1 MPEMC
6 NKQWEHSQHAQLHT
20 SAQHTV
26 AVLQCTRDEFAVFLL
41 FVLNHINHVPKMR
54 NSYEKNVSIDGTSNT
69 KINTPEVKGA
79 KHLYSPDESER
90 KSKESRNEDRISN

>member
-1 MPEMC
+1 MC

-26 AVLQCTRDEFAVFLL
+26 AVLQCTRDEFSVFLL

-54 NSYEKNVSIDGTSNT
+54 NSYEKSVSIDGTSNT

-79 KHLYSPDESER
+79 QHLYSLDERE
-90 KSKESRNEDRISN
+90 SKDEDRISN